1 MCSDNFLNKTSD
13 GNTENQ
19 EEDENQLDEIKE
31 DNIEAARKHAES
43 KDTAT
48 GATKKL
54 INDQQHDCFFIVSF
68 WILNRLWFL
77 FLHNLQLPLVH

>member
-19 EEDENQLDEIKE
+19 EEEENQWDEIKE

-48 GATKKL
+48 GTTK
-54 INDQQHDCFFIVSF
+54 NS
-68 WILNRLWFL
+68 
-77 FLHNLQLPLVH
+77 

>member
-1 MCSDNFLNKTSD
+1 MNKTSD

-31 DNIEAARKHAES
+31 NNIASARRHTES

-48 GATKKL
+48 GATK
-54 INDQQHDCFFIVSF
+54 NS
-68 WILNRLWFL
+68 
-77 FLHNLQLPLVH
+77 